1 MILEEIPLLSAYIR
15 KKRPALCRKTLTKP
29 ASAWSAVTHKQGIPA
44 EKQSGGTAYCPAALL
59 FGGLA
64 AEVYLRQYVAR
75 LLLSRLDIIFIPTT
89 LHASLFHRCPNCSV
103 TAKWFFSYRIS
114 PSRCMRDISL
124 LSALRS
130 TFR

>member
-1 MILEEIPLLSAYIR
+1 M
-15 KKRPALCRKTLTKP
+15 PAK
-29 ASAWSAVTHKQGIPA
+29 
-44 EKQSGGTAYCPAALL
+44 KQSGGTVYCPAALL

-64 AEVYLRQYVAR
+64 AKVYLRQYVAR

-89 LHASLFHRCPNCSV
+89 PHASLFHRYPSCSV

-114 PSRCMRDISL
+114 PSRCMRDSSL

>member
-1 MILEEIPLLSAYIR
+1 MDIKDIRVLTQNRIGADRGSLS
-15 KKRPALCRKTLTKP
+15 P
-29 ASAWSAVTHKQGIPA
+29 
-44 EKQSGGTAYCPAALL
+44 LL

-75 LLLSRLDIIFIPTT
+75 LLLSRFDIIFIPTT
-89 LHASLFHRCPNCSV
+89 PHGSLFFHRCPSCSV

-114 PSRCMRDISL
+114 PSRCMRDSSL

>member
-1 MILEEIPLLSAYIR
+1 MEAEIAYINR
-15 KKRPALCRKTLTKP
+15 ALDMLKFKCWYFVQ
-29 ASAWSAVTHKQGIPA
+29 AI
-44 EKQSGGTAYCPAALL
+44 
-59 FGGLA
+59 

-75 LLLSRLDIIFIPTT
+75 LLLSRFDIIFIPTT
-89 LHASLFHRCPNCSV
+89 PHAFLFFHRCPSCSV

-114 PSRCMRDISL
+114 PSRCMRDSSL

>member
-29 ASAWSAVTHKQGIPA
+29 ASAREPLRTRKTMPA
-44 EKQSGGTAYCPAALL
+44 EKQSDGTVNCPVALL
-59 FGGLA
+59 FSGLA

-89 LHASLFHRCPNCSV
+89 PHASLFHRCPNCSV

-114 PSRCMRDISL
+114 PSRCMRDSSL

>member
-1 MILEEIPLLSAYIR
+1 MP
-15 KKRPALCRKTLTKP
+15 
-29 ASAWSAVTHKQGIPA
+29 V

-75 LLLSRLDIIFIPTT
+75 LPLSRLDIIFIPTT
-89 LHASLFHRCPNCSV
+89 PHASLFFHRYPNCSV

-114 PSRCMRDISL
+114 PSRCMRDSSL